1 MSDGRVQ
8 TVLGDVSPSSL
19 GITLTHEHVLVSAG
33 RRRKGSAARQYVGSR
48 DPRASDS
55 ITLESVGWVRRNWAS
70 HVDNMHLD
78 EEDVAIAELGR
89 YRDAG
94 GNTIVDATNSDLSR
108 HPTKLA
114 SISKASGVRIIMGSG
129 HYTEKAHPP
138 DMDRRSEDK
147 LMEEIVRDVQE
158 GCDDTGI
165 KAGVIGEIGCS
176 APMTPNERK
185 SLRAAARAQRQTEAA
200 LLIHPG
206 RATGAP
212 AEAMAIAME
221 AGADPAKIIMSHV
234 ERTLF
239 ELRDMITLAETG
251 CYLEFDLFG
260 QESSYYPLAPIDLP
274 NDATRI
280 NYLQRLM
287 AEGYELRLLVSQ
299 DICRKTSLVKYGGE
313 GYGHIL
319 EDVVPVMRRKGM
331 TEAEIESILTRHP
344 ARVLTIA

>member
-1 MSDGRVQ
+1 MPDRRVQ
-8 TVLGDVSPSSL
+8 TVLGDVSSSSL

-33 RRRKGSAARQYVGSR
+33 RRRNGSAGRQYVGSS
-48 DPRASDS
+48 DPRASES
-55 ITLESVGWVRRNWAS
+55 ITLENVGWVRRNWAS

-78 EEDVAIAELGR
+78 DEDVAIAELGR

-94 GNTIVDATNSDLSR
+94 GKTIVDATNSDLSR

-114 SISKASGVRIIMGSG
+114 RISEACGVQIIMGSG
-129 HYTEKAHPP
+129 HYTDKAHPP
-138 DMDRRSEDK
+138 DMDRRSEDE
-147 LMEEIVRDVQE
+147 LMEEIVRDVRE
-158 GCDDTGI
+158 GCDGTGI

-185 SLRAAARAQRQTEAA
+185 SLRAAARAQRETEAA

-206 RATGAP
+206 RATSAP
-212 AEAMAIAME
+212 IEAITIAVE

-239 ELRDMITLAETG
+239 ELRDMIALAETG

-260 QESSYYPLAPIDLP
+260 QESSYYPLAPIDMP
-274 NDATRI
+274 NDAMRI
-280 NYLQRLM
+280 DYLQGLM
-287 AEGYELRLLVSQ
+287 AEGFELRLLVSQ

-331 TEAEIESILTRHP
+331 TEAEINSILTRNP